1 MARLSTPTGVELA
14 LLTIDDVA
22 AAAELSAAIGW
33 NQDEQDWRR
42 LIDLHPSTVIGA
54 WRNGRLVGSATL
66 AVYPPDLAW
75 LGMVITH
82 PDARGQGIG
91 GAVVDAVLATPEA
104 ASVPLIGLDA
114 TPAGA
119 PIYERRG
126 FVTVDTVERWEG
138 ALVVGGGADPET
150 GGASRA
156 AGSAAGSA
164 DEAAAGRRA
173 GGADTSAR
181 ATIRPLV
188 PRDAA
193 SVVEFDRDAAGV
205 DRGRMLTHLLGEPG
219 VRAWVAQDD
228 ERTVG
233 YAVRRPGRT
242 HVHVG
247 PVVADDD
254 AVFGALL
261 SSAMFA
267 ETPGP
272 VFVDAVHR
280 DGVAKRL
287 DAAGFAVARTLGRM
301 TRGSGGAALTGERL
315 KAAMALEWG

>member
-14 LLTIDDVA
+14 PLTTDDVA

-54 WRNGRLVGSATL
+54 WRNGRLVGSATV

-156 AGSAAGSA
+156 ARSA

-188 PRDAA
+188 LRDAA
-193 SVVEFDRDAAGV
+193 SVVEFDRDTAGV

-254 AVFGALL
+254 GVLSALL

-267 ETPGP
+267 ETSRP
-272 VFVDAVHR
+272 VFVDAVR
-280 DGVAKRL
+280 RAGVSARL
-287 DAAGFAVARTLGRM
+287 EAAGFTVARTLGRM
-301 TRGSGGAALTGERL
+301 THGSGGDALTGERL

>member
-1 MARLSTPTGVELA
+1 VARLSTPAGVELA
-14 LLTIDDVA
+14 PLTIDDVA

-33 NQDEQDWRR
+33 NQDAQDWRR
-42 LIDLHPSTVIGA
+42 LVDLHPSTVIGA
-54 WRNGRLVGSATL
+54 WRGGRLVGSATL
-66 AVYPPDLAW
+66 AVFQPDLAW

-138 ALVVGGGADPET
+138 DLVAGAK
-150 GGASRA
+150 GN
-156 AGSAAGSA
+156 
-164 DEAAAGRRA
+164 
-173 GGADTSAR
+173 AR
-181 ATIRPLV
+181 ATIRPLAS
-188 PRDAA
+188 PDAA

-205 DRGRMLTHLLGEPG
+205 NRGRMLKHLLGEPG
-219 VRAWVAQDD
+219 VRAWVAEED

-242 HVHVG
+242 HVHIG

-261 SSAMFA
+261 SSVMFA
-267 ETPGP
+267 GSPGP

-280 DGVAKRL
+280 DAVAKRL
-287 DAAGFAVARTLGRM
+287 GAAGFTVARTLGRM